1 MTGDAPSAAA
11 EDTLLEQRGAT
22 HSFDAFVVALAV
34 DEVVAA
40 FALGDGTVR
49 LVPLADPLR
58 AVTVAAHEGACLAL
72 SVDAVPGGFLS
83 GGDDGRLRRIA
94 EDGATTLAEWP
105 GRWVEHVLAV
115 AGSVGWRAA
124 AVGRSVHLFDAAG
137 AALKSLA
144 HPSTATGLATEG
156 KGKRLAVSH
165 YNGASLWFVLAKEDR
180 PTLLEWKG
188 SHIGVAM
195 SQDGRYVVTA
205 MQENALHGW
214 RLTDGAHMRMSG
226 YPGKTKSMS
235 FSAKGRWL
243 ATAGAESIVCWPFT
257 GDGPMGRA
265 PAELA
270 GGDGVTVTRVA
281 CHPEHQIVAGGYADG
296 MVVLAEIESG
306 TVLPV
311 AAPGRGP
318 VSALAWDPTGRWLA
332 FGTETGFAA
341 LVDFAPR

>member
-1 MTGDAPSAAA
+1 MSGEAPAAAA
-11 EDTLLEQRGAT
+11 EDTLLAERGAS
-22 HSFDAFVVALAV
+22 HGFDAFVVAIAF
-34 DEVVAA
+34 DAAFAA

-49 LVPLADPLR
+49 LVPLADPRR
-58 AVTVAAHEGACLAL
+58 AVTVSAHAGACLAL
-72 SVDAVPGGFLS
+72 AADAVPGGVLS
-83 GGDDGRLRRIA
+83 GGDDGRLRRVA

-115 AGSVGWRAA
+115 PGRGGWRAA

-137 AALKSLA
+137 AALKTLA
-144 HPSTATGLATEG
+144 HPSTATGLATEA
-156 KGKRLAVSH
+156 KGRRLAVSH
-165 YNGASLWFVLAKEDR
+165 YNGASLWFVSAKEDR

-195 SQDGRYVVTA
+195 SPNARYVVTA

-214 RLTDGAHMRMSG
+214 RLADGAHMRMTG

-235 FSAKGRWL
+235 FSTQGRWL

-257 GDGPMGRA
+257 GEGPMGRA
-265 PAELA
+265 PTELA
-270 GGDGVTVTRVA
+270 GGDRVTVTRVA
-281 CHPEHQIVAGGYADG
+281 CHPQHEIVAAGYADG
-296 MVVLAEIESG
+296 LVVLAEIGSG
-306 TVLPV
+306 KVLPV

-318 VSALAWDPTGRWLA
+318 VSGLAWAPDGRWLA

-341 LVDFAPR
+341 VVDFAPR